1 MNLGTQFKRLNKLA
15 KAAGVGARCAY
26 CRFALR
32 ETFGT
37 GDKVKRDPDKILV
50 TCEWCGTQYNTTL
63 PADPVERAVRLEI
76 AHDTTAE
83 AYSTHRKRALH
94 IWAGYYA
101 RARAPKPKPK
111 QAPSRRDS
119 VPLTPAQKK
128 RKEMFDAYAKLV
140 SDTHR
145 RARRAAPKFPDLDA
159 ILIALLP
166 GHYSSDETSE
176 YLRELYFEHR
186 TKQLDALAKLET
198 IIFGEPQ
205 AATLEASAAVA
216 EQVAEFGRAKVEKA
230 EREAAE
236 RAEQEKRQRE
246 ASERQ
251 MSPAVKHPLE
261 QPTSLPK
268 PVEEWDFWNAPARV
282 YDTRD
287 AAPAS
292 MADVP
297 DVGGVFAPA
306 DPTRGLVL
314 RSDDTPSAEQSPSRF
329 RTSRP
334 VGRPYQLNGTPKR

>member
-15 KAAGVGARCAY
+15 KAAGVSARCAY

-37 GDKVKRDPDKILV
+37 GGTVKRDPDKILV
-50 TCEWCGTQYNTTL
+50 TCEWCGTQYNRTL
-63 PADPVERAVRLEI
+63 PADPVERAIRLEI

-94 IWAGYYA
+94 IWVGYHA
-101 RARAPKPKPK
+101 RARASQPKPK
-111 QAPSRRDS
+111 QAPSRRNS
-119 VPLTPAQKK
+119 VSLTPAQKK

-140 SDTHR
+140 SDTNR
-145 RARRAAPKFPDLDA
+145 RARRAAPKFPDLDE

-176 YLRELYFEHR
+176 HLRQLYFEHR

-216 EQVAEFGRAKVEKA
+216 EQAAEFSRAKVEKA

-236 RAEQEKRQRE
+236 RAEQEKRRRE
-246 ASERQ
+246 ANERR
-251 MSPAVKHPLE
+251 MSPAVVQPQE
-261 QPTSLPK
+261 QPATLPK
-268 PVEEWDFWNAPARV
+268 PVEEGDFWSDPTRV
-282 YDTRD
+282 YENRGDSM
-287 AAPAS
+287 AS
-292 MADVP
+292 MVAVAL
-297 DVGGVFAPA
+297 DVGSDSPA

-314 RSDDTPSAEQSPSRF
+314 RSGDASPAQQSPPRF
-329 RTSRP
+329 RTNRP
-334 VGRPYQLNGTPKR
+334 AGRPYRLNGTPKR